1 MARSGDRDPFDDLRS
16 YATSLVDAAPALNP
30 SSLHLLAG
38 SPVPKRLHRLTV
50 PAMAA
55 IGVAAMLLFA
65 EVGVSV
71 AANSAVP
78 GDGIYGIDLL
88 VEDALVA
95 IGIPLDT
102 AAERIDEAE
111 VLLTRKELTR
121 AIQTARVGYND
132 MGDDVAGAT
141 VAHLVDA
148 EIALAAGVDAAT
160 EEGIR
165 TTFGA
170 LLQTTKDTGAI
181 EAGDARAINSAAS
194 RVASAARPAEAPES

>member
-1 MARSGDRDPFDDLRS
+1 MAPTADRDPLDDLRS
-16 YATSLVDAAPALNP
+16 YASGLVDDAPPLDP
-30 SSLHLLAG
+30 SSLRLLAG
-38 SPVPKRLHRLTV
+38 APIPRRPHRLTV

-55 IGVAAMLLFA
+55 IGMAAMLLIA

-95 IGIPLDT
+95 IGIPIDK

-111 VLLTRKELTR
+111 VLLERNELTS
-121 AIQTARVGYND
+121 AIQTARLGYKE
-132 MGDDVAGAT
+132 MGGAVAGAT
-141 VAHLVDA
+141 VVHLVDA
-148 EIALAAGVDAAT
+148 EVALAAGVDPAT
-160 EEGIR
+160 EAGVR

-170 LLQTTKDTGAI
+170 LLQTTRSAGAI
-181 EAGDARAINSAAS
+181 EAGEARAINSAAS
-194 RVASAARPAEAPES
+194 EVAKAARADEVPES